1 MHIPQHF
8 KQQDWHQVSTLIS
21 EYPLACISTA
31 SEAGLVADHVPL
43 LLAKNAEDSWC
54 LQGHI
59 ARINPLAKR
68 LLNPLAALVVFQGED
83 AYVSPNYYPSKQ
95 SNPKVVPTWNY
106 QAVHINGTMTKQDD
120 LAWKLSLLQRL
131 TEQNERAQSQPWQVS
146 DAPDK
151 FIEQLN
157 KAIVG
162 FEISIDSWQ
171 AQFKQSQNHSVENQ
185 LGVAKGLA
193 NTNPRMAKQIE
204 RFAQNLA
211 SKSRGAND

>member
-1 MHIPQHF
+1 VHIPTHF
-8 KQQDWHQVSTLIS
+8 KQDDWTTISQLIS
-21 EYPLACISTA
+21 SYPLATITTQSD
-31 SEAGLVADHVPL
+31 AGLVADHVPL
-43 LLAKNAEDSWC
+43 LLAKNGQNDWC

-59 ARINPLAKR
+59 ARANPLAKH
-68 LLNPLAALVVFQGED
+68 LQSCLSALVVFQGED

-106 QAVHINGTMTKQDD
+106 QVVHVNGTLHKRDER
-120 LAWKLSLLQRL
+120 AWKLNLLQRL
-131 TEQNERAQSQPWQVS
+131 TEQNEQAQAKPWQVS

-162 FEISIDSWQ
+162 FEIRIDSWQ
-171 AQFKQSQNHSVENQ
+171 AQFKQSQNHSLENQ

-193 NTNPRMAKQIE
+193 DKKPLMAQQIE
-204 RFAQNLA
+204 RFVQSQAVN
-211 SKSRGAND
+211 SRGDND

>member
-1 MHIPQHF
+1 MHIPKHF
-8 KQQDWHQVSTLIS
+8 KQDDWREVSRLIQQ
-21 EYPLACISTA
+21 YPLACISTH
-31 SEAGLVADHVPL
+31 SEQGLVADHVPL
-43 LLAKNAEDSWC
+43 ILAKNADHQWC

-68 LLNPLAALVVFQGED
+68 LAAPLAGLAVFQGED

-106 QAVHINGTMTKQDD
+106 QVVHVNGTLHKRDELD
-120 LAWKLSLLQRL
+120 WKLSLLQRL
-131 TEQNERAQSQPWQVS
+131 TEQNEQAQAKPWQVS

-171 AQFKQSQNHSVENQ
+171 AQFKQSQNHSLENQ

-193 NTNPRMAKQIE
+193 DKKPLMAQQIE
-204 RFAQNLA
+204 RFVQSQA
-211 SKSRGAND
+211 SNSRGDND